1 MLKTHGKVFSQF
13 VPKLVLH
20 LVRCHSV
27 LIASDCVDMVIAGA
41 DNRGDIGGPGVTEV
55 KHKVDVLHV
64 PVVKVKPRHEF
75 IILIVG
81 HQHAQIGQNL
91 HHTKRNKMENE
102 DFLRTARRR
111 SSTRREGGG
120 ETERTRD
127 RGRQREIEPY
137 NKQCVNLFC

>member
-91 HHTKRNKMENE
+91 HHTERNKMENE
-102 DFLRTARRR
+102 EVFFVLLVVGHQQGG
-111 SSTRREGGG
+111 REGV
-120 ETERTRD
+120 
-127 RGRQREIEPY
+127 RQRERETEADSGRSSHTT
-137 NKQCVNLFC
+137 NNV